1 MPSAASVAGP
11 VVLVGCGR
19 LGSAILEGWLL
30 TATVAASDLIILSP
44 SEKPAAETARAQ
56 GARINPPLETLTQ
69 AAVIVLAVKPAL
81 WREVM
86 APLAPFLNDQ
96 AVILSVMA
104 GVTAPTLA
112 EGIGGWPIV
121 RVMPTTGVSRGRGV
135 ASVWSADARA
145 EAIGRALFE
154 PMAETVVLSD
164 EALMDAAT
172 AVAGSGAAYFY
183 AFTEALAR
191 AGEAAGL
198 DAATADVLARATL
211 RSAADSMGDDG
222 LEVLIGRIASP
233 GGSTRAGLDAMA
245 KDGRLAAMLDET
257 VAAAVKRNREMG

>member
-1 MPSAASVAGP
+1 MAVSGP

-30 TATVAASDLIILSP
+30 TETVAPSDLIILSP
-44 SEKPAAETARAQ
+44 SEKPAAETARVL
-56 GARINPPLETLTQ
+56 GARINPPLEAL
-69 AAVIVLAVKPAL
+69 AAARVMVLAVKPAL
-81 WREVM
+81 WRE
-86 APLAPFLNDQ
+86 AITPLLPFLGDE

-112 EGIGGWPIV
+112 EGVGGWPIV

-135 ASVWSADARA
+135 ASVWSADDAARA
-145 EAIGRALFE
+145 LGQALFA

-191 AGEAAGL
+191 AGEAEGL

-211 RSAADSMGDDG
+211 RSAADSMGDDP
-222 LEVLIGRIASP
+222 LDALIGRIASP
-233 GGSTRAGLDAMA
+233 GGSTRAGLEALA
-245 KDGRLAAMLDET
+245 KDGRLTVMLNET
-257 VAAAVKRNREMG
+257 VAAAVRRNREMGA

>member
-1 MPSAASVAGP
+1 MAVPGP

-30 TATVAASDLIILSP
+30 TETVAPSDLIILSP
-44 SEKPAAETARAQ
+44 SEKPAAETARVL
-56 GARINPPLETLTQ
+56 GARINPPLEAL
-69 AAVIVLAVKPAL
+69 AAARVIVLAVKPAL
-81 WREVM
+81 WRE
-86 APLAPFLNDQ
+86 AITPLLPFLGDE

-104 GVTAPTLA
+104 GVTALTLA
-112 EGIGGWPIV
+112 EGVGGWPIV

-135 ASVWSADARA
+135 ASVWSADDAARA
-145 EAIGRALFE
+145 LGQALFA

-191 AGEAAGL
+191 AGEAEGL

-211 RSAADSMGDDG
+211 RSAADSMRDDP
-222 LEVLIGRIASP
+222 LDALIGRIASP
-233 GGSTRAGLDAMA
+233 GGSTRAGLEALA
-245 KDGRLAAMLDET
+245 KDGRLTVMLNET
-257 VAAAVKRNREMG
+257 VAAAVRRNREMGA